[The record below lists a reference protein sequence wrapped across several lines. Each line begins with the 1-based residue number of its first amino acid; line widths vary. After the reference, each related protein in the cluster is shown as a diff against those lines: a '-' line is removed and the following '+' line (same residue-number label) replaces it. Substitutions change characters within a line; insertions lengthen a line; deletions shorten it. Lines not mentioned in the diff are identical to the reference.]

1 MWDEVAKEAVEGL
14 IRGLLS
20 RKSGGPSGHAP
31 GHLEVRSLV
40 LRDDAGTGRAVL
52 AMLDRGPA
60 LTLLGPDQGVRAVVG
75 VDDSGPYLQLW
86 GADGRSNL
94 ILRLD
99 AKSTDLSL
107 YDRTGVQRAG
117 VELDADGPSVVL
129 RDPEGRCRVQVAV
142 DSNGD
147 PSVTLYDA
155 DGQVGAG
162 LSCEE

>member
-14 IRGLLS
+14 IRGILS
-20 RKSGGPSGHAP
+20 RKPGGPSGQAP

-40 LRDDAGTGRAVL
+40 LRDAAGAGRAVL
-52 AMLDRGPA
+52 AVLDRGPA
-60 LTLLGPDQGVRAVVG
+60 LTLLGSDEQVRAVVG
-75 VDDSGPYLQLW
+75 VDDTGPYLQLW

-99 AKSTDLSL
+99 AESADVSL

-117 VELDADGPSVVL
+117 IELDAEGPGVVL
-129 RDPEGRCRVQVAV
+129 RDPAGRCRVQVAV
-142 DSNGD
+142 DGNGE

-155 DGQVGAG
+155 DGRARAG
-162 LSCEE
+162 LS